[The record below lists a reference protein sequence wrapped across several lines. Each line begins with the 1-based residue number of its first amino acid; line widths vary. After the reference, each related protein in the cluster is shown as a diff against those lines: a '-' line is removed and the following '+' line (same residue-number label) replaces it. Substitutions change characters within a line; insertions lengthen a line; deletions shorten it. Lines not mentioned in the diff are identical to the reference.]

1 MDGWL
6 PYLITL
12 FLSFG
17 IVCMVHPYLVRF
29 ALKRGIVDNPNARKL
44 NRIPVPVLGGVGV
57 FLGFIVA
64 LYFVTSVLHILLP
77 ATYVVVLLLM
87 VGVGFIDDLYDL
99 KPGTKFSVQIVAVL
113 LLYYACG
120 LRIDNLHGI
129 LGVYELPVVISLPL
143 TLVACVGV
151 INSLNLI
158 DGIDGLSSGYGIVA
172 ASLFSVWACIQGSS
186 VDQLISCSLIGAL
199 IPFFVYNVF
208 GKRNKMFMGDA
219 GSYLLGI
226 IFCIM
231 ALNVLGSTS
240 YCADVEA
247 TLIPFVFAVFAHPV
261 LDTLRVMIMR
271 ICRGCSPFKADKTH
285 LHHALVERGLSHL
298 LTTLI
303 IIGLNLLVVIAWF
316 ICYKNHLSATIQ
328 LLVTIVVAMSCVVL
342 PYPILAK
349 NNRHCNACL

>member
-1 MDGWL
+1 MNGLL

-17 IVCMVHPYLVRF
+17 IVCAVHPYLVRF

-44 NRIPVPVLGGVGV
+44 NRVPVPVLGGVGV

-64 LYFVTSVLHILLP
+64 LYFVTSILHILLP
-77 ATYVVVLLLM
+77 GTYVVVLLLM

-99 KPGTKFSVQIVAVL
+99 KPGTKFAVQIVAVL
-113 LLYYACG
+113 LLYYTCG

-129 LGVYELPVVISLPL
+129 LGVYELPMVISLPL

-172 ASLFSVWACIQGSS
+172 ASLFSVWACIQGGS
-186 VDQLISCSLIGAL
+186 VDLLIPCSLIGAL
-199 IPFFVYNVF
+199 IPFFIYNVF

-231 ALNVLGSTS
+231 ALNVLDSTS
-240 YCADVEA
+240 YRADVEA

-285 LHHALVERGLSHL
+285 LHHALVEKGLSHL

-303 IIGLNLLVVIAWF
+303 IIGLNLLVMVAWF
-316 ICYKNHLSATIQ
+316 ICYKSHLPATVQ
-328 LLVTIVVAMSCVVL
+328 LLVTIIVAMSCVVL
-342 PYPILAK
+342 PYPLLAK
-349 NNRHCNACL
+349 NSRH